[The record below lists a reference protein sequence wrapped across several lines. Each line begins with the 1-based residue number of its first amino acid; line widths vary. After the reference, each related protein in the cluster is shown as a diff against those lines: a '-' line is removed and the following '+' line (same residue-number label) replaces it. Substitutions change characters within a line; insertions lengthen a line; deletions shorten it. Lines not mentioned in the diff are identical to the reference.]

1 MPVLLANSIAA
12 DAGLIPGLAIFGPAM
27 GLPLSVLAAFIE
39 RPFVTRA
46 GFERNAIWFSL
57 QANFV
62 SLLIGYVAT
71 MFVIPLVMRP
81 GGGMVV
87 LAWPFLAVGISIA
100 TERLYLTKRLG
111 HGIVPWTP
119 IAWGNIISALSC
131 IAVMLVAATL
141 RDAAPQLSAD
151 LREHE
156 TAMNV
161 GVAIASL
168 LLLVGSFAAQA
179 PPYGPQLITESGKDT
194 ADRPPQTTQS
204 AGSHHLDEVAKVPP
218 RKSSS

>member
-39 RPFVTRA
+39 RPFVTRS

-62 SLLIGYVAT
+62 SLLIGYFAT
-71 MFVIPLVMRP
+71 MIVIPLVMSP
-81 GGGMVV
+81 SGGLVGLV
-87 LAWPFLAVGISIA
+87 WPFLAVGISIS
-100 TERLYLTKRLG
+100 TERLYLTIRLR
-111 HGIVPWTP
+111 HGVVPWTP
-119 IAWGNIISALSC
+119 MTWGNIISALTC
-131 IAVMLVAATL
+131 IAVMVIAATL
-141 RDAAPQLSAD
+141 RDAAPQLSVD

-168 LLLVGSFAAQA
+168 LLLVGSFAARVPQH
-179 PPYGPQLITESGKDT
+179 GPQLTTE
-194 ADRPPQTTQS
+194 QS
-204 AGSHHLDEVAKVPP
+204 HALELAAGSDSNGESSPP
-218 RKSSS
+218 AQ

>member
-1 MPVLLANSIAA
+1 MMPALLANSIAA

-39 RPFVTRA
+39 RPFVTRS

-62 SLLIGYVAT
+62 SLLIGYFAT
-71 MFVIPLVMRP
+71 MVVIPLVMSP
-81 GGGMVV
+81 SVDLVGLV
-87 LAWPFLAVGISIA
+87 WPFLAVGISIA
-100 TERLYLTKRLG
+100 TERLYLTMRLR
-111 HGIVPWTP
+111 HGVVPWAP
-119 IAWGNIISALSC
+119 ITWGNIISALTC
-131 IAVMLVAATL
+131 IAVMVIAATL

-161 GVAIASL
+161 SVAVASL
-168 LLLVGSFAAQA
+168 LLLVGSFAARA
-179 PPYGPQLITESGKDT
+179 PQHGPQLTTEQSHALEPAAGLDSNG
-194 ADRPPQTTQS
+194 ASSPPAQ
-204 AGSHHLDEVAKVPP
+204 
-218 RKSSS
+218 